1 MKKLNK
7 GFLLA
12 FVVVAFGLSACAS
25 VMERNVAA
33 EKEAQVQK
41 PVGLDRY

>member
-1 MKKLNK
+1 MKSFNK

-12 FVVVAFGLSACAS
+12 LMVVAFGLSACAS

-33 EKEAQVQK
+33 EKEAQYHK